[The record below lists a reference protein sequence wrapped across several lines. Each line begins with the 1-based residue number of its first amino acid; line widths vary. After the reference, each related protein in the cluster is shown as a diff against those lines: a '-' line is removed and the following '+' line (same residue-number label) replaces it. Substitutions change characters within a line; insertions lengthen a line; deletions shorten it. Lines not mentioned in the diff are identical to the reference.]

1 MFILEVTTKLLI
13 TVDILFLL
21 NFRIK
26 ESEIMGSLLAR
37 PLLVT
42 YKEFLMPSS
51 GNVMYNLWE
60 QLQIQSW
67 KNQELNNND
76 NKILTS
82 VLHPQRFWLNLV
94 WSRHKESSK
103 SSQVI
108 LMQSQVWEPY
118 LKMNERNIFKVLL
131 KWQIIYFFL
140 HSLRK
145 YLLNTYY
152 MLSTLLGLRS
162 AK

>member
-1 MFILEVTTKLLI
+1 MEVTTKLLI

-82 VLHPQRFWLNLV
+82 VLHPQRF
-94 WSRHKESSK
+94 
-103 SSQVI
+103 
-108 LMQSQVWEPY
+108 
-118 LKMNERNIFKVLL
+118 
-131 KWQIIYFFL
+131 
-140 HSLRK
+140 
-145 YLLNTYY
+145 
-152 MLSTLLGLRS
+152 
-162 AK
+162 